1 MPLYE
6 YRCTRCGQT
15 IEVLQKVNDPPRKR
29 CSDCSG
35 KLEKLVSRTSFQ
47 LKGGGWYAQG
57 YGKSTGGKSSTNGGS
72 SSKAGSSSS
81 TKSSSSSTKSSSDAG
96 DSAGGSKATAATA

>member
-6 YRCTRCGQT
+6 YRCTRCGEI

-29 CSDCSG
+29 CSECSG

-47 LKGGGWYAQG
+47 LKGGGWFAQG
-57 YGKSTGGKSSTNGGS
+57 YGGGS
-72 SSKAGSSSS
+72 RAEGSS
-81 TKSSSSSTKSSSDAG
+81 
-96 DSAGGSKATAATA
+96 DSATQAGR